1 MRERAQSLGGTF
13 AVENAPGGGTRISVG
28 LPLQTVPEAVDEPE
42 RQVGLMGALRIL
54 LADDHT
60 MVRQG
65 LRKVLEERPEWQV
78 VAEAGDGR
86 EAVRLAELHKPNV
99 AVLDVAMPLL
109 NGIEAT
115 RQIAKRVPQ
124 TRILVLSMYSDEA
137 YVTQMM
143 KAGATGYL
151 LKDSADV
158 DLLEAVQS
166 VAQGKSFFS
175 PAVARLMSDDYARQ
189 RGTDDDRYE
198 SLSDREREIFQLIAE
213 GKANKEIAALLFISL
228 STVETH
234 RARIME
240 KLDLHS
246 AAEIVL
252 YAVRRGVIR

>member
-1 MRERAQSLGGTF
+1 MT
-13 AVENAPGGGTRISVG
+13 
-28 LPLQTVPEAVDEPE
+28 
-42 RQVGLMGALRIL
+42 ALRIL

-60 MVRQG
+60 VVRQG
-65 LRKVLEERPEWQV
+65 LRKVLEERPDWQV
-78 VAEAGDGR
+78 VAEAGNGR
-86 EAVRLAELHKPNV
+86 DAVRLAEQHKPDV
-99 AVLDVAMPLL
+99 AVVDVAMPLL

-115 RQIAKRVPQ
+115 RQITRRVPQ
-124 TRILVLSMYSDEA
+124 TKVLVLSMYSDEA
-137 YVTQMM
+137 YVTQML

-158 DLLEAVQS
+158 DLLQAVQAVS
-166 VAQGKSFFS
+166 QGKSFFS

-189 RGTDDDRYE
+189 RGENAVDRYE
-198 SLSDREREIFQLIAE
+198 SLSEREREIFQLVAE
-213 GKANKEIAALLFISL
+213 GKTNKEMAALLFISP